1 MGAKFTFLPLT
12 WSIFDGF
19 SKLFFLL
26 KAGLHCQLLKKLMRN
41 CLPSSA
47 SPVYSIGK
55 NTNFL
60 SLKCQFTLMSSTA
73 CETGILFIAASLRSC
88 STSSRCCCNAVF
100 IWNIKSSL
108 VSLFWL
114 DTLWYWINVQHGYQF
129 QEFFLSTNTLINF
142 RKIFCLNN
150 FDIAQC

>member
-1 MGAKFTFLPLT
+1 MMVSQTKMTAQFNRNISQDGTNFQQVLVKKRSTRAGGNCWKMGAKFTFLPLT

-41 CLPSSA
+41 CVPSSA

-108 VSLFWL
+108 VSLF
-114 DTLWYWINVQHGYQF
+114 
-129 QEFFLSTNTLINF
+129 
-142 RKIFCLNN
+142 
-150 FDIAQC
+150 